1 MRLFCKIL
9 LLLIL
14 LSSNAEAI
22 LLSAANTENAV
33 LNSAENTLVQV
44 STGKTKQK
52 SVKKQ
57 EEPERILSI
66 YGNGGEFI
74 VTTTKGVKIYSK
86 ENRPPVKGWWE
97 VGVNAILLSLPP
109 INSAE
114 QTKRAPQ
121 QSAPSDIEIAQ
132 RVKKSAESQKDVPDY
147 SSSRRITGLVIATRS
162 GEKYHKAS
170 CPTLNRTPDEFLR
183 SVTRD
188 EAIKEG
194 YDACKVCKP

>member
-1 MRLFCKIL
+1 MSLLCKV
-9 LLLIL
+9 LLLIAL
-14 LSSNAEAI
+14 TISNAEANVVNKG
-22 LLSAANTENAV
+22 NTV
-33 LNSAENTLVQV
+33 LNSADNTLEQL
-44 STGKTKQK
+44 STVKAKQK

-57 EEPERILSI
+57 EESERIVAI
-66 YGNGGEFI
+66 YGNGGEFTVI
-74 VTTTKGVKIYSK
+74 TTKGEKRYSE
-86 ENRPPVKGWWE
+86 ENRPTVKGWWE